1 LIIFDENVDQ
11 WIINCLKEKMYDVFS
26 IRENSSGISDLEVI
40 KIVESKKGILV
51 TEDKDFGE
59 LVFSYNLKNCSV
71 ILLRYDKSD
80 KEQIAKSIELV
91 LKYLSKVPDFYFFT
105 ISKHKIRKRKI

>member
-1 LIIFDENVDQ
+1 MIIFDENVDQ
-11 WIINCLKEKMYDVFS
+11 WIINYLKDKMYDVFS
-26 IRENSSGISDLEVI
+26 IRENNSGISDIEVI
-40 KIVESKKGILV
+40 KIVESKNGILV

-71 ILLRYDKSD
+71 ILLRYDKAD
-80 KEQIAKSIELV
+80 REKTAKSIELI

-105 ISKHKIRKRKI
+105 ISKHKIRKRKL